1 MPPYEIC
8 LSTAAVS
15 VTSKMS
21 ITRPCTQLK
30 IHPSLSSTQLHPSA
44 KKKHVQRCLEDS
56 LCRYKCRVHVYSLQQ
71 ETLISQAVVGK
82 VNDKEIDDE
91 PLSCKKS
98 LLSLSPSK
106 RKPPGIVSS
115 SAQNIL
121 HHKMQHTPFFP
132 QALISLIG
140 IRFTPVQIHGSE
152 QPFGLAEVGTH
163 CWDVPQSRSPLCPA
177 LVGKGRATDITY
189 PGICR
194 AFHTVSHRR

>member
-1 MPPYEIC
+1 
-8 LSTAAVS
+8 
-15 VTSKMS
+15 MS
-21 ITRPCTQLK
+21 ITCPCTRLK
-30 IHPSLSSTQLHPSA
+30 IHPSLRSTQLHPSA

-91 PLSCKKS
+91 PLSWKKS

-152 QPFGLAEVGTH
+152 QPFGLAEVGTR

>member
-1 MPPYEIC
+1 MPLYCIC
-8 LSTAAVS
+8 QSD
-15 VTSKMS
+15 
-21 ITRPCTQLK
+21 ICTRLK

-91 PLSCKKS
+91 PLSWKKS

-115 SAQNIL
+115 SSQNIL
-121 HHKMQHTPFFP
+121 HHKMQHAPFFP
-132 QALISLIG
+132 QDPHFSH
-140 IRFTPVQIHGSE
+140 RHQIHSTSNT
-152 QPFGLAEVGTH
+152 PIRT
-163 CWDVPQSRSPLCPA
+163 A
-177 LVGKGRATDITY
+177 LLF
-189 PGICR
+189 C
-194 AFHTVSHRR
+194 